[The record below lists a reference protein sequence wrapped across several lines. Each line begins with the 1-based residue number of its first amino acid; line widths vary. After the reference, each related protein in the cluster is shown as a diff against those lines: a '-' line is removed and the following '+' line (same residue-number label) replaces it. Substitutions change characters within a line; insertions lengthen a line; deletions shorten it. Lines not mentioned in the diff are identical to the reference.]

1 MINTTKSI
9 KETLQSLLERN
20 LVDESFV
27 EDVRDA
33 LLLVD
38 DDIDDDIDDD
48 RVYPIDVDV
57 PELFEGTLEALETL
71 NIDVKKMRAGTYYKQ

>member
-9 KETLQSLLERN
+9 KEQLQSLLERN

-38 DDIDDDIDDD
+38 DDEG
-48 RVYPIDVDV
+48 VYPIDVDV

>member
-9 KETLQSLLERN
+9 KEQLQSLLERG

-33 LLLVD
+33 LLLVED
-38 DDIDDDIDDD
+38 DEG
-48 RVYPIDVDV
+48 VYPIDVDV

>member
-9 KETLQSLLERN
+9 KEQLQSLLERG

-38 DDIDDDIDDD
+38 DDID
-48 RVYPIDVDV
+48 V
-57 PELFEGTLEALETL
+57 PELFEGTLEALESL
-71 NIDVKKMRAGTYYKQ
+71 DIDVKKMRAGTYYKQ

>member
-9 KETLQSLLERN
+9 KEQLQSLLERN

-38 DDIDDDIDDD
+38 DDDYRLDNID
-48 RVYPIDVDV
+48 DV
-57 PELFEGTLEALETL
+57 PELFEGTLEALESL
-71 NIDVKKMRAGTYYKQ
+71 DIDVKKMRAGTYYKQ

>member
-1 MINTTKSI
+1 MINTLKSI
-9 KETLQSLLERN
+9 KEQLQSLLERG

-38 DDIDDDIDDD
+38 DD
-48 RVYPIDVDV
+48 VDV
-57 PELFEGTLEALETL
+57 PELFEGTLEAIESL

>member
-1 MINTTKSI
+1 MINTPKSI
-9 KETLQSLLERN
+9 KEQLQSLLERG

-38 DDIDDDIDDD
+38 DDEG
-48 RVYPIDVDV
+48 VYPIDVDV
-57 PELFEGTLEALETL
+57 PELFEGTLQALESL
-71 NIDVKKMRAGTYYKQ
+71 DIDVKKMRAGTYYKQ

>member
-1 MINTTKSI
+1 MINTLKSI
-9 KETLQSLLERN
+9 KEQLQSLLERG

-38 DDIDDDIDDD
+38 DD
-48 RVYPIDVDV
+48 VDM
-57 PELFEGTLEALETL
+57 PELFEGTLEAIESLD
-71 NIDVKKMRAGTYYKQ
+71 IDVKKMRAGTYYKQ

>member
-1 MINTTKSI
+1 MINTLKSI
-9 KETLQSLLERN
+9 KEQLQSLLERG

-38 DDIDDDIDDD
+38 DDN
-48 RVYPIDVDV
+48 DV
-57 PELFEGTLEALETL
+57 PELFEGTLEAIESL

>member
-9 KETLQSLLERN
+9 KEQLQSLLERN

-38 DDIDDDIDDD
+38 DDDYRLDNIDD
-48 RVYPIDVDV
+48 YPIDVDV

>member
-9 KETLQSLLERN
+9 KETLQSLLEQGH
-20 LVDESFV
+20 VDETFV

-38 DDIDDDIDDD
+38 DDE
-48 RVYPIDVDV
+48 DV
-57 PELFEGTLEALETL
+57 PELFEGTLQALETL
-71 NIDVKKMRAGTYYKQ
+71 NIDVNKMRAGTYYKQ

>member
-9 KETLQSLLERN
+9 KEQLQSLLERN

-38 DDIDDDIDDD
+38 DDK
-48 RVYPIDVDV
+48 DV
-57 PELFEGTLEALETL
+57 PELFEGTLEALESL
-71 NIDVKKMRAGTYYKQ
+71 DIDVKKMRAGTYYKQ

>member
-9 KETLQSLLERN
+9 KEQLQSLLERG
-20 LVDESFV
+20 LVDETFV

-38 DDIDDDIDDD
+38 DDK
-48 RVYPIDVDV
+48 DV
-57 PELFEGTLEALETL
+57 PELFEGTLEALESL
-71 NIDVKKMRAGTYYKQ
+71 DIDVKKMRAGTYYKQ

>member
-9 KETLQSLLERN
+9 KEQLQSLLERG

-38 DDIDDDIDDD
+38 DDEG
-48 RVYPIDVDV
+48 VYPIDVDV
-57 PELFEGTLEALETL
+57 QSYLK
-71 NIDVKKMRAGTYYKQ
+71 VRYKHSNR

>member
-9 KETLQSLLERN
+9 KETLQSLLERG
-20 LVDESFV
+20 LVDETFV

-38 DDIDDDIDDD
+38 D
-48 RVYPIDVDV
+48 DVDV
-57 PELFEGTLEALETL
+57 PELFEGTLEALESL
-71 NIDVKKMRAGTYYKQ
+71 DIDVKKMRAGTYYKQ

>member
-9 KETLQSLLERN
+9 KEQLQSLLERG

-38 DDIDDDIDDD
+38 DDIDDEG
-48 RVYPIDVDV
+48 VYPIDVDV

>member
-9 KETLQSLLERN
+9 KEQLQSLLERGH
-20 LVDESFV
+20 VDESFV

-38 DDIDDDIDDD
+38 DDID
-48 RVYPIDVDV
+48 V
-57 PELFEGTLEALETL
+57 PELFEGTLEALESL
-71 NIDVKKMRAGTYYKQ
+71 DIDVKKMRAGTYYKQ

>member
-1 MINTTKSI
+1 MINTLKSI
-9 KETLQSLLERN
+9 KEQLQSLLERG

-38 DDIDDDIDDD
+38 DD
-48 RVYPIDVDV
+48 VDV
-57 PELFEGTLEALETL
+57 PELFEGTLEAIESLD
-71 NIDVKKMRAGTYYKQ
+71 IDVKKMRAGTYYKQ

>member
-9 KETLQSLLERN
+9 KATLQSLLERG

-38 DDIDDDIDDD
+38 DD
-48 RVYPIDVDV
+48 VDV
-57 PELFEGTLEALETL
+57 PELFEGTLQALETL
-71 NIDVKKMRAGTYYKQ
+71 DIDVNKMRAGTYYKQ

>member
-9 KETLQSLLERN
+9 KEQLQSLLERG

-38 DDIDDDIDDD
+38 DDDYRLDNID
-48 RVYPIDVDV
+48 DV
-57 PELFEGTLEALETL
+57 PELFEGTLEALESL
-71 NIDVKKMRAGTYYKQ
+71 DIDVKKMRAGTYYKQ

>member
-1 MINTTKSI
+1 MINTPKSI
-9 KETLQSLLERN
+9 KEQLQSLLERG

-38 DDIDDDIDDD
+38 DDKDA
-48 RVYPIDVDV
+48 
-57 PELFEGTLEALETL
+57 PELFEGTLEALESL
-71 NIDVKKMRAGTYYKQ
+71 DIDVKKMREGTYYKQ

>member
-9 KETLQSLLERN
+9 KEQLQSLLERG
-20 LVDESFV
+20 LVDETFV

-38 DDIDDDIDDD
+38 DDIDDEG
-48 RVYPIDVDV
+48 VYPIDVDV
-57 PELFEGTLEALETL
+57 PELFEGTLEALESL
-71 NIDVKKMRAGTYYKQ
+71 DIDVKKMRAGTYYKQ

>member
-38 DDIDDDIDDD
+38 DDDYRLDNID
-48 RVYPIDVDV
+48 DV
-57 PELFEGTLEALETL
+57 PECYLKA
-71 NIDVKKMRAGTYYKQ
+71 R

>member
-9 KETLQSLLERN
+9 KEQLQSLLERG
-20 LVDESFV
+20 LVDETFV

-38 DDIDDDIDDD
+38 DDN
-48 RVYPIDVDV
+48 DV
-57 PELFEGTLEALETL
+57 PELFEGTLEALESL
-71 NIDVKKMRAGTYYKQ
+71 DIDVKKMREGTYYKQ

>member
-9 KETLQSLLERN
+9 KEQLQSLLERN

-38 DDIDDDIDDD
+38 DDDYRLDNID
-48 RVYPIDVDV
+48 DV
-57 PELFEGTLEALETL
+57 PELFEGTLEALESL
-71 NIDVKKMRAGTYYKQ
+71 DIDVNKMRNGTYYKQ

>member
-9 KETLQSLLERN
+9 KEQLQSLLERG
-20 LVDESFV
+20 LVDETFV

-38 DDIDDDIDDD
+38 DGD
-48 RVYPIDVDV
+48 DV
-57 PELFEGTLEALETL
+57 PELFEGTLEALESL
-71 NIDVKKMRAGTYYKQ
+71 DIDVKKMRAGTYYKQ

>member
-9 KETLQSLLERN
+9 KETLQSLLEQGY
-20 LVDESFV
+20 VDETFV

-33 LLLVD
+33 FLFEA
-38 DDIDDDIDDD
+38 I
-48 RVYPIDVDV
+48 YKDV

-71 NIDVKKMRAGTYYKQ
+71 EIDVNKMRAGTYYKQ

>member
-1 MINTTKSI
+1 MINTPKSI
-9 KETLQSLLERN
+9 KEQLQSLLERG

-38 DDIDDDIDDD
+38 DDEED
-48 RVYPIDVDV
+48 YPIDVDV

>member
-9 KETLQSLLERN
+9 KEQLQSLLELN
-20 LVDESFV
+20 LVDETFV

-38 DDIDDDIDDD
+38 DDTDYDKD
-48 RVYPIDVDV
+48 YPIDVDV
-57 PELFEGTLEALETL
+57 PELFEGTLQALESL
-71 NIDVKKMRAGTYYKQ
+71 DIDVKKMRAGTYYKQ

>member
-9 KETLQSLLERN
+9 KETLQSLLEQGH
-20 LVDESFV
+20 VDEYFV

-38 DDIDDDIDDD
+38 DD
-48 RVYPIDVDV
+48 VDA

-71 NIDVKKMRAGTYYKQ
+71 EIDVNKMREGTYYKQ

>member
-9 KETLQSLLERN
+9 KEQLQSLLERG

-38 DDIDDDIDDD
+38 DDEG
-48 RVYPIDVDV
+48 VYPIDVDV
-57 PELFEGTLEALETL
+57 PELFEGTLEALESL